1 MARTMIGTVASDKA
15 DKTIVVAVQTRKT
28 HPIYKKQYTVT
39 ARFASHDENNEA
51 KTGDKVE
58 ITECRPI
65 SASKRFTL
73 TKVLERGS
81 LIHKTE
87 ADVVAVE
94 EVTAKAPKPEVK
106 PAKVVKTKKTE
117 ETV

>member
-1 MARTMIGTVASDKA
+1 MARTLIGTVVSDKA

-39 ARFASHDENNEA
+39 KRFAGHDETNQA
-51 KTGDKVE
+51 HLGDKVE

-73 TKVLERGS
+73 TKVLS
-81 LIHKTE
+81 KATVTHVSE
-87 ADVVAVE
+87 ADAVAVE
-94 EVTAKAPKPEVK
+94 EVTSKAKASKEQ
-106 PAKVVKTKKTE
+106 A
-117 ETV
+117 

>member
-39 ARFASHDENNEA
+39 ARFASHDEKNEA

-87 ADVVAVE
+87 ADVASVE
-94 EVTAKAPKPEVK
+94 EVTTKAPKPEIK
-106 PAKVVKTKKTE
+106 EAKAVKTKKTE
-117 ETV
+117 EAV